1 MTHTLIPDTAA
12 PELLLPLVGG
22 GRWVLSEQNPKHFTM
37 VIFYRGLHCPVCK
50 NYLGTLNS
58 MMEKISDLGFLVV
71 VASMDSK
78 ERAEQSKSEWGL
90 DKINVAYELDIET
103 AKKWGL
109 YISTSIKEAEN
120 DIFCEPGLMWIRAD
134 GRLYLIDIG
143 NMPWARPDLET
154 LMPKAK
160 FAVEN
165 DYPARGTSNL

>member
-1 MTHTLIPDTAA
+1 MTHTLIPDTTA
-12 PELLLPLVGG
+12 PELSLPLVGG

-58 MMEKISDLGFLVV
+58 MMEKVSDLGFSVV
-71 VASMDSK
+71 VASMDSN

-90 DKINVAYELDIET
+90 DKINVAYGLDIET

-120 DIFCEPGLMWIRAD
+120 NIFCEPGLMWIRAN

-160 FAVEN
+160 F
-165 DYPARGTSNL
+165 LF

>member
-1 MTHTLIPDTAA
+1 MTHTLIPDTQA
-12 PELLLPLVGG
+12 PELSLPLVGG
-22 GRWVLSEQNPKHFTM
+22 ETWILSEQTPQHFTM

-58 MMEKISDLGFLVV
+58 MMDQISELGFSVV
-71 VASMDSK
+71 VASMDTL
-78 ERAEQSKSEWGL
+78 ERAEQAKADWGL
-90 DKINVAYELDIET
+90 DKVDVAYGLDMET

-109 YISTSIKEAEN
+109 YVSTSIKETEN
-120 DIFCEPGLMWIRAD
+120 DIFSEPGLMWIRAD
-134 GRLYLIDIG
+134 GRLYLIDIA

-165 DYPARGTSNL
+165 NYPARGTNAG